1 MSKKKIL
8 FYYKLFFAG
17 GTEHS
22 ILKLIKKLYK
32 DFDIYVAYDEEGS
45 VDIVLK
51 EISQYS
57 KIIDLN
63 EIDKIS
69 VDTCIWCSYSSIG
82 SFGEFS
88 KKVMAKHYM
97 FWCHILLFET
107 YPNIEFTQEFRD
119 NIEKFICVSNIV
131 KNDIIKKYPDIENK
145 CEIIENYLDYEEIL
159 EKSKESIEININHQ
173 KLNFITVSR
182 LHLSKRFWANENIM

>member
-32 DFDIYVAYDEEGS
+32 KFDIYVAYDEEGS

-51 EISQYS
+51 EISQYA
-57 KIIDLN
+57 KIVNLR

-88 KKVMAKHYM
+88 
-97 FWCHILLFET
+97 C
-107 YPNIEFTQEFRD
+107 
-119 NIEKFICVSNIV
+119 S
-131 KNDIIKKYPDIENK
+131 
-145 CEIIENYLDYEEIL
+145 
-159 EKSKESIEININHQ
+159 
-173 KLNFITVSR
+173 
-182 LHLSKRFWANENIM
+182 